1 MNLVNIY
8 QTSNMRM
15 HLKIRGRYYLRWISP
30 QLFSQSNDSFCCR
43 KNFMYIKKGTWK
55 CSWKIIKRWCKQ
67 NYDLSVFFD
76 EMVKMSSTL
85 RIAAEKHSEFNAHLL
100 TLILQGI
107 EDAVIKYEL
116 NISSSK
122 KDSCCVMLH
131 RSFKA
136 KGKIDLKSSSNV
148 IGWSFSRIKYRVY
161 SLPRN
166 Q

>member
-1 MNLVNIY
+1 
-8 QTSNMRM
+8 
-15 HLKIRGRYYLRWISP
+15 
-30 QLFSQSNDSFCCR
+30 
-43 KNFMYIKKGTWK
+43 
-55 CSWKIIKRWCKQ
+55 
-67 NYDLSVFFD
+67 
-76 EMVKMSSTL
+76 MSSTL